1 MHTGRQTLG
10 SGYAGDSGRRRHVA
24 GSGSRRRLVEPGR
37 EVRAFVSDPAIGAE
51 LRALGVKVALGD
63 VSDDSHV
70 QGSCTNCFT
79 AVLITEAARDGR
91 ARSFATNE
99 EQVLE
104 GWAAAA
110 AASGVTRVIWVH
122 DGAPPPGRARW
133 DGVSRSPRPRCRGGG
148 PRRRPFP
155 PSMSGQAR
163 PDQVT

>member
-1 MHTGRQTLG
+1 MPVIVIGADTSPGRAVVEG
-10 SGYAGDSGRRRHVA
+10 
-24 GSGSRRRLVEPGR
+24 LVEPGR
-37 EVRAFVSDPAIGAE
+37 EVRAFVSDPAAGAE
-51 LRALGVKVALGD
+51 LRELGVKVALGD

-91 ARSFATNE
+91 ERSFATNE

-122 DGAPPPGRARW
+122 DGAPPPVRVREVGTVSPGHPDLVAEVTALDDARFL
-133 DGVSRSPRPRCRGGG
+133 S
-148 PRRRPFP
+148 
-155 PSMSGQAR
+155 Q
-163 PDQVT
+163 